1 VIDAR
6 ELRVP
11 TGVVRFAAAITVLL
25 ALVSPAAPLDTPNER
40 VTLTGLT
47 GVHVVVDEVGPEAE
61 RLGLTR
67 SALQAE
73 VEQRLRQAGLRV
85 FTPGDALASAG
96 RPTLHLRVT
105 LLKVQGAPPI
115 RVYSVDLTLRQEIRL
130 VRDRAIESFSTTWSD
145 TRAVGAVEPGRTAM
159 VRDAVR
165 TKVDQFL
172 QAWQTVNVDQ

>member
-1 VIDAR
+1 MPRGFGWI
-6 ELRVP
+6 
-11 TGVVRFAAAITVLL
+11 AAAITVLL
-25 ALVSPAAPLDTPNER
+25 ALVSPAPALDTPNER

-85 FTPGDALASAG
+85 FTPGDALASTG

-105 LLKVQGAPPI
+105 LLTSQGASPVH
-115 RVYSVDLTLRQEIRL
+115 VYSVDLTLRQHIRL
-130 VRDRAIESFSTTWSD
+130 IRDRAIESFAITWSD
-145 TRAVGAVEPGRTAM
+145 TREVGAVEPGRTAM

-165 TKVDQFL
+165 TKADQFI
-172 QAWQTVNVDQ
+172 QAWQTVNEDR